1 MGKIVAI
8 GGGFDGRDADFLVR
22 HILSLSGKER
32 PNYLLIPTTCFDF
45 CGKEYTSNFFNWGCG
60 VDTLFLT
67 RDYMT
72 EELIAEKIRRAD
84 VIHVPGGNLR
94 FVAETWRNTHA
105 DRYLK
110 EAYEQGKVLFGAS
123 SGAMCWFREGYDDCG
138 PENEFMF
145 VEALGLLPYCNC
157 PHYES
162 RSWQTFNEA
171 VRTRKISGIACENE
185 AALCFVDDKRYVLHS
200 PARPDARCWFF
211 DAADDFRRY
220 DLEQHPEILH
230 NL

>member
-8 GGGFDGRDADFLVR
+8 GGGFEGRDADFLVR

-45 CGKEYTSNFFNWGCG
+45 CGKEYTSKFFNWGCG

-123 SGAMCWFREGYDDCG
+123 SGAMCWFQEGYDDCG

-185 AALCFVDDKRYVLHS
+185 AALCFVDDKRYVLHA

-211 DAADDFRRY
+211 DAADDFSRY
-220 DLEQHPEILH
+220 DLEQHPEILS

>member
-45 CGKEYTSNFFNWGCG
+45 CGKEYTSKFFNWGCG

-123 SGAMCWFREGYDDCG
+123 SGAMCWFQEGYDDCG

-185 AALCFVDDKRYVLHS
+185 AALCFVDDRRYVLHS